1 MKKNWL
7 TLLGIFT
14 LFSLASFFWLNI
26 SSTSARLIDSKDTKT
41 ELTLSKGNVTI
52 NPSLASG
59 NWRYIGISDK
69 LSSIEDVS
77 DDYSYIDRDF
87 NGDLIGVTN
96 DESGNEVERLL
107 GTNSKVSVLEGKSFK
122 NINTNDVFLQ
132 KLNYQYSGINTA
144 SCEIEVV
151 NPDDELSK
159 DFEYRFEV
167 YVTGDNDY
175 KSESYCVF
183 SYNNDKLQIEKN
195 NNGNKLQI
203 VKNQKFDI
211 KANQKV
217 NLLIK
222 IRALKG
228 EMQNQENQDE
238 KNRLLLTSIKLKLN
252 VQNKLES
259 K

>member
-59 NWRYIGISDK
+59 NWRYIGISND

-77 DDYSYIDRDF
+77 DVSSYINRSV

-107 GTNSKVSVLEGKSFK
+107 GTNPKVSVLEGKSFK
-122 NINTNDVFLQ
+122 NINTKDVFLQ

-151 NPDDELSK
+151 NPDELSK

-167 YVTGDNDY
+167 YVTGENNY

-183 SYNNDKLQIEKN
+183 NYNQNGNTLNGNTLQIER
-195 NNGNKLQI
+195 
-203 VKNQKFDI
+203 NQKFDI

-228 EMQNQENQDE
+228 EMQNPDE
-238 KNRLLLTSIKLKLN
+238 TNRLLSTSIKLKLN

>member
-59 NWRYIGISDK
+59 NWRYIGISDD

-77 DDYSYIDRDF
+77 DVNSYINRDF

-96 DESGNEVERLL
+96 DKSGNEVERLL
-107 GTNSKVSVLEGKSFK
+107 GTNPKVSVLEGKSFK
-122 NINTNDVFLQ
+122 NINKKDVFLQ

-167 YVTGDNDY
+167 YVTGENNY

-183 SYNNDKLQIEKN
+183 NYNQNGNTLNGNTLQIE
-195 NNGNKLQI
+195 
-203 VKNQKFDI
+203 KNQKFDI

-228 EMQNQENQDE
+228 EMKEPDE
-238 KNRLLLTSIKLKLN
+238 TNRLLSTSIKLKLN

>member
-26 SSTSARLIDSKDTKT
+26 SGTSARLIDSKDTKT

-59 NWRYIGISDK
+59 NWRYIGISDN

-77 DDYSYIDRDF
+77 ADYSSTKRAF

-96 DESGNEVERLL
+96 DGSGNEVERLL
-107 GTNSKVSVLEGKSFK
+107 GTNPKVSVLEGKSFK

-183 SYNNDKLQIEKN
+183 NYNQNGNTL
-195 NNGNKLQI
+195 NGNKLQI
-203 VKNQKFDI
+203 EKNQKFDI

-228 EMQNQENQDE
+228 ETKNPDEN
-238 KNRLLLTSIKLKLN
+238 NRLLSTSIKLKLN

>member
-26 SSTSARLIDSKDTKT
+26 SSTSARLIDSKNTKT

-59 NWRYIGISDK
+59 NWRYIGISDN

-77 DDYSYIDRDF
+77 DVYSYINRSV

-96 DESGNEVERLL
+96 DKSGNEVERLL
-107 GTNSKVSVLEGKSFK
+107 GTNPKVSVLEGKSFK

-132 KLNYQYSGINTA
+132 KLNYQYNGINTA
-144 SCEIEVV
+144 SCEIKVV
-151 NPDDELSK
+151 NPDELSK

-167 YVTGDNDY
+167 YVTGENND

-183 SYNNDKLQIEKN
+183 NYNQNGNTLQIE
-195 NNGNKLQI
+195 
-203 VKNQKFDI
+203 KNQKFDI
-211 KANQKV
+211 KANQNV

-228 EMQNQENQDE
+228 EMEEPDE
-238 KNRLLLTSIKLKLN
+238 TNRLLLTSIKLKLN

>member
-26 SSTSARLIDSKDTKT
+26 SSTSARLIDSKNTKT

-59 NWRYIGISDK
+59 NWRYIGISNN

-77 DDYSYIDRDF
+77 DDSYNNRAF

-96 DESGNEVERLL
+96 DKSGNEVERLL
-107 GTNSKVSVLEGKSFK
+107 GTNPEVSVLEGKSFK

-144 SCEIEVV
+144 SCDIELVD
-151 NPDDELSK
+151 PEEKLSK

-167 YVTGDNDY
+167 YVTGENNY

-183 SYNNDKLQIEKN
+183 NYNQNGNTLQIE
-195 NNGNKLQI
+195 
-203 VKNQKFDI
+203 KNQKFDI

-228 EMQNQENQDE
+228 EMQNPDE
-238 KNRLLLTSIKLKLN
+238 KNRLLSTSIKLKLN

>member
-14 LFSLASFFWLNI
+14 LFSLASYFWLNI

-52 NPSLASG
+52 NPFLDSG
-59 NWRYIGISDK
+59 NWRYIGISDD

-77 DDYSYIDRDF
+77 DVNSYINRDF

-96 DESGNEVERLL
+96 DESGNKVERLL

-151 NPDDELSK
+151 NPDELSK

-167 YVTGDNDY
+167 YVTGENNY

-183 SYNNDKLQIEKN
+183 SYNHNGNTLQIE
-195 NNGNKLQI
+195 
-203 VKNQKFDI
+203 KNQKFDI

-222 IRALKG
+222 IRAMKG
-228 EMQNQENQDE
+228 ETQNPDE
-238 KNRLLLTSIKLKLN
+238 KNRLLLTSVKLKLN

>member
-52 NPSLASG
+52 NPSLVSG
-59 NWRYIGISDK
+59 NWRYLGTSDN
-69 LSSIEDVS
+69 LSLIEDVS
-77 DDYSYIDRDF
+77 DVYSYINRSV
-87 NGDLIGVTN
+87 NGDLIGVIN

-107 GTNSKVSVLEGKSFK
+107 GTNPKVSVLEGKSFK
-122 NINTNDVFLQ
+122 NINANDVFLQ
-132 KLNYQYSGINTA
+132 KLNYQYGGINTA

-151 NPDDELSK
+151 NLDDELSK
-159 DFEYRFEV
+159 NFEYRFEV
-167 YVTGDNDY
+167 YVTGENNY

-183 SYNNDKLQIEKN
+183 NYNKNGNTLQIE
-195 NNGNKLQI
+195 
-203 VKNQKFDI
+203 KNQKFDI
-211 KANQKV
+211 KANQIV

-228 EMQNQENQDE
+228 ETKNPDE
-238 KNRLLLTSIKLKLN
+238 TNRLLSTSIKLKLN

>member
-26 SSTSARLIDSKDTKT
+26 SGTSARLIDSKNTKT

-59 NWRYIGISDK
+59 NWRYIGISND

-77 DDYSYIDRDF
+77 DDYSSTNRAF

-107 GTNSKVSVLEGKSFK
+107 GTNPEVSVLEGKSFK

-144 SCEIEVV
+144 GCEIEVV

-159 DFEYRFEV
+159 NFEYRFEV

-183 SYNNDKLQIEKN
+183 SYNH
-195 NNGNKLQI
+195 NGNTLQTE
-203 VKNQKFDI
+203 KNQKFDI

-228 EMQNQENQDE
+228 ETQNPDE
-238 KNRLLLTSIKLKLN
+238 KNRLLSTSIKLKLN

>member
-26 SSTSARLIDSKDTKT
+26 SGTSARLIDSKNTKT

-59 NWRYIGISDK
+59 NWRYIGISDD

-77 DDYSYIDRDF
+77 DVNSYINRDF

-107 GTNSKVSVLEGKSFK
+107 GTNPEVSVLEGKSFK

-144 SCEIEVV
+144 SCEIKEV
-151 NPDDELSK
+151 NPNELSKELSK

-167 YVTGDNDY
+167 YVTGENNY

-183 SYNNDKLQIEKN
+183 NYNQKGNTLNGNTLQIE
-195 NNGNKLQI
+195 
-203 VKNQKFDI
+203 KNQKFDI

-228 EMQNQENQDE
+228 EMQNPDE
-238 KNRLLLTSIKLKLN
+238 TNRLLLTSIKLKLN

>member
-26 SSTSARLIDSKDTKT
+26 SGTSARLIDSKDTKT

-52 NPSLASG
+52 NPSLTSG

-77 DDYSYIDRDF
+77 DGESYINRAF

-96 DESGNEVERLL
+96 DESGHEVERLL
-107 GTNSKVSVLEGKSFK
+107 GTNPEVSVLEGKSFK

-144 SCEIEVV
+144 SCEIKVV
-151 NPDDELSK
+151 NPNELSK

-167 YVTGDNDY
+167 YVTGENNY

-183 SYNNDKLQIEKN
+183 NYNQNGNTLQIE
-195 NNGNKLQI
+195 
-203 VKNQKFDI
+203 KNQKFDI

-222 IRALKG
+222 IRELKG
-228 EMQNQENQDE
+228 EMQNPDE
-238 KNRLLLTSIKLKLN
+238 KNRLLSTSIKLKLN

>member
-26 SSTSARLIDSKDTKT
+26 SGTSARLIDSKDTKT

-59 NWRYIGISDK
+59 NWRYIGISDD
-69 LSSIEDVS
+69 LSSIEDVP
-77 DDYSYIDRDF
+77 DVYSYINRDF

-96 DESGNEVERLL
+96 DKSGNKVERLL
-107 GTNSKVSVLEGKSFK
+107 ETNSKVSVLEGKSFK

-144 SCEIEVV
+144 SCEIKVV
-151 NPDDELSK
+151 NPNELSNELSK

-167 YVTGDNDY
+167 YVTGENNY

-183 SYNNDKLQIEKN
+183 NYNQNGNTLQIE
-195 NNGNKLQI
+195 
-203 VKNQKFDI
+203 KNQKFDI

-228 EMQNQENQDE
+228 EMQNQENPDE
-238 KNRLLLTSIKLKLN
+238 NNRLLSTSIRLKLN

>member
-26 SSTSARLIDSKDTKT
+26 SGTSARLIDSKNTKT

-59 NWRYIGISDK
+59 NWRYIGISDD

-77 DDYSYIDRDF
+77 DVNSYINRDF

-107 GTNSKVSVLEGKSFK
+107 GTNPEVSVLEGKSFK

-144 SCEIEVV
+144 SCEIKEV
-151 NPDDELSK
+151 NPNELSKELSK

-167 YVTGDNDY
+167 YVTGENNY
-175 KSESYCVF
+175 KSESYFVF
-183 SYNNDKLQIEKN
+183 SYNHNGNTLQQIE
-195 NNGNKLQI
+195 
-203 VKNQKFDI
+203 KNQKFDI

-228 EMQNQENQDE
+228 ETQKPD
-238 KNRLLLTSIKLKLN
+238 KTNRLLSTSNIKLKLN

>member
-26 SSTSARLIDSKDTKT
+26 SSTSARLIDSKNTKT

-59 NWRYIGISDK
+59 NWRYIGISDN
-69 LSSIEDVS
+69 LSLIEDVS
-77 DDYSYIDRDF
+77 DVYSYINRAF

-144 SCEIEVV
+144 SCDIELV
-151 NPDDELSK
+151 NPEEELSK

-183 SYNNDKLQIEKN
+183 SYNHNGNTLQIE
-195 NNGNKLQI
+195 
-203 VKNQKFDI
+203 KNQKFDI

-228 EMQNQENQDE
+228 ETQNPDE
-238 KNRLLLTSIKLKLN
+238 TNRLLSTSIKLKLN